1 MWFLYQ
7 QITRCTKRA
16 LWSQRNGKDKA
27 SPPFLPGVC
36 LLTLIPSKTPLLFVF
51 LLRMLRSS
59 PDLGLPPVSI
69 GILECAHWWLL
80 TSRQTSGSVNTAN
93 PLHHRSLSTTVSSSL
108 RVNTKTRERTDDRME
123 ESATP
128 TASEWNHDSVT
139 RSSMPVECETLVALN
154 CFPLPWL
161 NDKWS
166 VSADLGRSGCGSFSL
181 STNTLFRYSA
191 ESLPWQ
197 RKNHLLFKKHP
208 LLYIC
213 TESKTL
219 LLRHGQMF

>member
-27 SPPFLPGVC
+27 SLLFLPGVC

-69 GILECAHWWLL
+69 GILECAHRWLL

-108 RVNTKTRERTDDRME
+108 RVNTKTRENDWRQDGGEPPLHRQHLKGIMTQWHV
-123 ESATP
+123 P
-128 TASEWNHDSVT
+128 Q
-139 RSSMPVECETLVALN
+139 CLLN
-154 CFPLPWL
+154 
-161 NDKWS
+161 
-166 VSADLGRSGCGSFSL
+166 V
-181 STNTLFRYSA
+181 
-191 ESLPWQ
+191 
-197 RKNHLLFKKHP
+197 
-208 LLYIC
+208 
-213 TESKTL
+213 
-219 LLRHGQMF
+219 RH

>member
-27 SPPFLPGVC
+27 PPPFLPGVC

-123 ESATP
+123 ESHRYT
-128 TASEWNHDSVT
+128 DSIWMESWLSDMFLNACWMRDISGFKLFSFALVKWQ
-139 RSSMPVECETLVALN
+139 MKCEC
-154 CFPLPWL
+154 W
-161 NDKWS
+161 
-166 VSADLGRSGCGSFSL
+166 
-181 STNTLFRYSA
+181 
-191 ESLPWQ
+191 PWQ
-197 RKNHLLFKKHP
+197 IRLWLF
-208 LLYIC
+208 
-213 TESKTL
+213 
-219 LLRHGQMF
+219 